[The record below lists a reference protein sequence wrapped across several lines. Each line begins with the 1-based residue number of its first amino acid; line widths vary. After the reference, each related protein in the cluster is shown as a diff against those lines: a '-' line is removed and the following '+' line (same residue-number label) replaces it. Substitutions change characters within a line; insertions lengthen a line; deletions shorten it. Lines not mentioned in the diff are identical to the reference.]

1 MIEIKNISKSFGE
14 HRILDDLSYKFENG
28 KSYSIVGHSG
38 SGKTTL
44 LNIIGKLEKP
54 SNGKIYIE
62 GKNLN
67 SIKEQHYFRDEV
79 GYLFQ
84 NFGLIDNETIERNLQ
99 LAFVGKRITRNK
111 QKEVMHG
118 SLMKVNLELDLNRK
132 IYSLSGGEAQRVAIA
147 KLMIKDPPI
156 ILADEPTASL
166 DEKNAKEIIEL
177 ILSLLDDKK
186 IIIFATHTALVWEKV
201 DKVISLDREEK
212 RDGEYNR

>member
-111 QKEVMHG
+111 QKEVMHEN
-118 SLMKVNLELDLNRK
+118 LMKVNLELDLNRK